1 MGVTK
6 VAITLEEKTLKE
18 VDRLVRERRYPNRSR
33 AVQAALEEM
42 MRRRRRARL
51 TEETAKLDV
60 AEEQALAEEGVGDE
74 AWAEY

>member
-42 MRRRRRARL
+42 MRRRSRARL